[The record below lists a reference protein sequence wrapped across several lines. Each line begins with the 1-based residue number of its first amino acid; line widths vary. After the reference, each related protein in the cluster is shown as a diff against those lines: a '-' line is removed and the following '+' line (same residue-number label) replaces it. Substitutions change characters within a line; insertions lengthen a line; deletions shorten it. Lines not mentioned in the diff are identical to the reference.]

1 MLSGPSVL
9 AQEASA
15 FSPLHMLHGFTLPMY
30 FPGTVVPSLPQ
41 GLAQMTSFQ
50 LRGNSGTLNSELSAG
65 LSSLSKG
72 WSQGVRS
79 KPAVWGS
86 GTVEYCKT
94 LVALSGSQSPPLQT
108 SLSEDCCQ

>member
-1 MLSGPSVL
+1 MLPGPSVL

-15 FSPLHMLHGFTLPMY
+15 FRPLHMLHGFTPPMY

-41 GLAQMTSFQ
+41 GFAQVISFQ
-50 LRGNSGTLNSELSAG
+50 LRGNSGTLSSELSAG
-65 LSSLSKG
+65 LSSLSKD

-79 KPAVWGS
+79 QPAVWGS

-94 LVALSGSQSPPLQT
+94 LGKSFALSGSQCPPL
-108 SLSEDCCQ
+108 